1 MAKTESITEFW
12 NKRAKTLVGKTI
24 KEVRYMTDEEA
35 DQCMWYKK
43 PIVIIFTD
51 GTYIYPMMD
60 DEGNDGGA
68 IYGSEDNLNFPTI
81 NVGS

>member
-1 MAKTESITEFW
+1 MAKTETITEFW

-35 DQCMWYKK
+35 EQFMWYKK
-43 PIVIIFTD
+43 PIVI
-51 GTYIYPMMD
+51 PQMD

-68 IYGSEDNLNFPTI
+68 VYCSEDNLNFPTI